1 MAGNKNRFRAIPQ
14 FSILTI
20 AVMESISK
28 KFDIA
33 ARFFDTAKL
42 YSDHPAVGFSGD
54 DTVLTY
60 FQLAEKVLCFAA
72 SLRDIKPGQP
82 VGLLS
87 ENRPEWCAAYLA
99 ILSRAGV
106 IVPVDSL
113 LKDEEM
119 AAIVA
124 ASGADHIFVSEKFQS
139 RLEKI
144 ISAHEHPARLIN
156 LENAD
161 SEGAWQTDISFPVS
175 PDDTAVLIFTSG
187 TTGNP
192 KKVILTHR
200 NILSDIDDILKIIPL
215 GPGSRFLSVL
225 PLHHTFEATGGFL
238 APIMRGCAIY
248 YVKELNSRQI
258 LNGIKKH
265 RITHLLSVP
274 LLFEKIYE
282 GILSGVKKAPPLKRF
297 IFNLIMKVVK
307 TIHNLTGK
315 NLGRALFAGFRKKA
329 GMDSIELLISGG
341 APLPSRIAA
350 GFSQMGFCF
359 IEGYGLTETSPV
371 LTLSP
376 PYKVRP
382 GSVGIAL
389 DSVEIKIID
398 PDNKGVG
405 EIIACGPMITP
416 GYLDNPDET
425 VKLIRDGWLHTGDL
439 GRLDSDGYLYIMGRN
454 KNLIVSAAGKNIYP
468 EEIEEEILRSPYIIE
483 MMVYG
488 RKNRDGREEVSA
500 LVYPDFE
507 RLESELGRKSED
519 ITDDDLKSV
528 IGSEINR
535 ICGGMANYKRIKHI
549 EYMRQEL
556 QKTSTR
562 KIKRH
567 LYQK

>member
-1 MAGNKNRFRAIPQ
+1 
-14 FSILTI
+14 
-20 AVMESISK
+20 MEPISN

-33 ARFFDTAKL
+33 ARFLDVARL

-60 FQLAEKVLCFAA
+60 SRLAEMVLGFAA
-72 SLRDIKPGQP
+72 GLNDITPGQP

-106 IVPVDSL
+106 VVPVDSL

-119 AAIVA
+119 AAVVT
-124 ASGADHIFVSEKFQS
+124 ASGADRIFVSEKFQG

-144 ISAHEHPARLIN
+144 ISAQKHPVRLIN

-161 SEGAWQTDISFPVS
+161 SAGAKQTDISFPVS

-200 NILSDIDDILKIIPL
+200 NILSDIDDVLKIISL
-215 GPGSRFLSVL
+215 GPGRRFLSVL

-238 APIMRGCAIY
+238 APIMTGCAIY
-248 YVKELNSRQI
+248 YIKELNSRQI
-258 LNGIKKH
+258 LNGLKKH

-274 LLFEKIYE
+274 LLYEKIYE
-282 GILSGVKKAPPLKRF
+282 GILSGVKKAPPVKRLL
-297 IFNLIMKVVK
+297 FNLIMTIVK
-307 TIHNLTGK
+307 TVYSLTGK
-315 NLGRALFAGFRKKA
+315 NLGKTLFASFRKKA

-350 GFSQMGFCF
+350 GFSQLGFCF
-359 IEGYGLTETSPV
+359 IEGYGLTETSPI
-371 LTLSP
+371 LTLNP
-376 PYKVRP
+376 PDRIKP

-389 DSVEIKIID
+389 ENAEIKIID
-398 PDNKGVG
+398 PDDRGVG
-405 EIIACGPMITP
+405 EIIARGPMITP

-425 VKLIRDGWLHTGDL
+425 AKLIRDGWLYTGDL
-439 GRLDSDGYLYIMGRN
+439 GRFDSDGYLFIMGRN

-468 EEIEEEILRSPYIIE
+468 EEIEEEILRSPYIVE

-488 RKNRDGREEVSA
+488 RKNPAGREEVSA
-500 LVYPDFE
+500 LVYPDFD

-535 ICGGMANYKRIKHI
+535 ICNRMANYKRIKHI
-549 EYMRQEL
+549 EYMREEL